1 MKFRDRADA
10 GRQLAAL
17 LQRLG
22 GFPDAMVLALPRG
35 GVPVAFEV
43 ARALRL
49 PLDVLVVRKLGLPA
63 QPEYAFG
70 ALAGDGLPEIDDHV
84 VRMLDLRPSEIDA
97 VVRAERAEM
106 ARRTQAYRGDRPLLE
121 MRGRAV
127 LVIDDGLATG
137 ATMRAAVRG
146 LRRQGAGTVIA
157 AVPVGSPEACEALQ
171 READDVVCV
180 RCPTVFRSVGA
191 WYGDFSQTTDDEVC
205 ALLAQARGDSA

>member
-1 MKFRDRADA
+1 MKFRDRAHA

-17 LQRLG
+17 LQRRG
-22 GFPDAMVLALPRG
+22 GFADAVVLALPRG

-70 ALAGDGLPEIDDHV
+70 ALAGDGVPEIDEHL
-84 VRMLDLRPSEIDA
+84 VRTLDLRPSEIDA
-97 VVRAERAEM
+97 VVRAELAEL
-106 ARRTQAYRGDRPLLE
+106 ARRTQVYRGDRPACE
-121 MRGRAV
+121 VQGRTV

-146 LRRQGAGTVIA
+146 LRRQNAGSVIA
-157 AVPVGSPEACEALQ
+157 AVPVASPEACEALQ
-171 READDVVCV
+171 READDVLCV
-180 RCPTVFRSVGA
+180 RCPTVFRAVGA
-191 WYGDFSQTTDDEVC
+191 WYEDFSQTTDEEVC
-205 ALLAQARGDSA
+205 ALLAQA

>member
-1 MKFRDRADA
+1 
-10 GRQLAAL
+10 
-17 LQRLG
+17 
-22 GFPDAMVLALPRG
+22 MVLALPRG

-146 LRRQGAGTVIA
+146 LRRQGAGAVIA

>member
-1 MKFRDRADA
+1 MKFRDRAQA

-17 LQRLG
+17 LQRKG
-22 GFPDAMVLALPRG
+22 GFADAVVLALPRG

-70 ALAGDGLPEIDDHV
+70 ALAGDGVPEIDEHL
-84 VRMLDLRPSEIDA
+84 VRTLDLRPSEIDA
-97 VVRAERAEM
+97 VVRAERVEL
-106 ARRTQAYRGDRPLLE
+106 ARRTQVYRGDRPACE
-121 MRGRAV
+121 VQGRTV

-146 LRRQGAGTVIA
+146 LRRQSAGSVIA
-157 AVPVGSPEACEALQ
+157 AVPVASPEACEALQ
-171 READDVVCV
+171 READDVLCV
-180 RCPTVFRSVGA
+180 RCPTVFRAVGA
-191 WYGDFSQTTDDEVC
+191 WYEDFSQTTDEEVC
-205 ALLAQARGDSA
+205 ALLAQA